1 MCWTWR
7 NPTREFLFPGGSLPA
22 GPSDVLQVIERVCVC
37 VTDTSTDC
45 GQHPLIDRTAIKES
59 KAKKGVGGTCCD
71 GGNRNEVGRQLGQI
85 TSSETGRKEVQ
96 RKRRAAKEK
105 GYAII

>member
-1 MCWTWR
+1 M
-7 NPTREFLFPGGSLPA
+7 
-22 GPSDVLQVIERVCVC
+22 CVC

-105 GYAII
+105 GYAIIEGETHQSNFISIKCQGTALNRLMDR